1 MSNTKQIRKPKQ
13 YIDINYYLHSK
24 ENKKVIF
31 YNQKCNKC
39 GFLLLNNA
47 YKCDRCGSYDVIDKD

>member
-1 MSNTKQIRKPKQ
+1 MNNTKQTKTKP

-24 ENKKVIF
+24 ENSKKILF

-39 GFLLLNNA
+39 GFMLLNNA
-47 YKCDRCGSYDVIDKD
+47 YKCDRCGSYDVIDKE